1 MGGWK
6 HTDNFQSVKHIF
18 KKILKMWTRDSDWF
32 ERWLGWKLLGRCGW
46 SHKWCRRQ
54 RASTSKEKAH
64 PPPLSRPGCLPCAWR
79 QKVSLGF
86 RPILSAQSYQVVNL
100 SFDLVNN
107 VEGWRQLPPPQVS
120 RASPW
125 PHKTFMKPVINR
137 PDKEEGSRFQN
148 SAATEK
154 MPFSASKVPLFE
166 EQTQTINSHW
176 P

>member
-1 MGGWK
+1 MIDVNGDWGGNCLGGAVGPTNDARDK
-6 HTDNFQSVKHIF
+6 GLQPA
-18 KKILKMWTRDSDWF
+18 KKKPT
-32 ERWLGWKLLGRCGW
+32 
-46 SHKWCRRQ
+46 
-54 RASTSKEKAH
+54 T
-64 PPPLSRPGCLPCAWR
+64 PPLSSPGCLPCAWR

-137 PDKEEGSRFQN
+137 SDKEEGSRFQN

-166 EQTQTINSHW
+166 EQTQTINSQW

>member
-1 MGGWK
+1 MIDLNGEWGRNCLGGAVGPTNDAGDK
-6 HTDNFQSVKHIF
+6 GLQPAKKKPTPHPHPAQGVCCVHGGKKSV
-18 KKILKMWTRDSDWF
+18 WDS
-32 ERWLGWKLLGRCGW
+32 
-46 SHKWCRRQ
+46 
-54 RASTSKEKAH
+54 AH
-64 PPPLSRPGCLPCAWR
+64 
-79 QKVSLGF
+79 
-86 RPILSAQSYQVVNL
+86 PILSAQSYQVVNL

-107 VEGWRQLPPPQVS
+107 VEGWRQLSPPQVS

-148 SAATEK
+148 SAAMKK